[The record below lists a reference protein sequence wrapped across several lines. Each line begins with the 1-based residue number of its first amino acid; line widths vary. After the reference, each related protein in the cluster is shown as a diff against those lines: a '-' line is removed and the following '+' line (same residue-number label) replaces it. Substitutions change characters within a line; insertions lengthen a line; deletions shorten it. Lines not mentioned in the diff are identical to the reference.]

1 LLLPETAAG
10 QDAGPPQAIGDP
22 VTSKLVTGRCGSNGE
37 SVHMPGASEALRG
50 SQSLWDNYGA
60 KVYVFSLFWL
70 QKSSRVLKLASEYG
84 VNISFAHLPSH
95 A

>member
-1 LLLPETAAG
+1 
-10 QDAGPPQAIGDP
+10 
-22 VTSKLVTGRCGSNGE
+22 
-37 SVHMPGASEALRG
+37 MPGASEALRG